1 MPTRDSVD
9 KRSNRMDAENTS
21 KVAQCSCAAA
31 WQRGHNS
38 GPPLFRY
45 VHTNRKELLGAFG
58 QRDELRIE
66 HLADRIDRISSS
78 MDHEIT
84 VRRLDTLTHLIH
96 AVQSALLRI
105 KEGSY
110 GFCEQCKSQIQPK

>member
-45 VHTNRKELLGAFG
+45 VHTNRILHPSPIR
-58 QRDELRIE
+58 QP
-66 HLADRIDRISSS
+66 S
-78 MDHEIT
+78 T
-84 VRRLDTLTHLIH
+84 RLDPNSS
-96 AVQSALLRI
+96 V
-105 KEGSY
+105 
-110 GFCEQCKSQIQPK
+110 C